1 MPAWVGGEA
10 RALGMKWVS
19 YFPGNFSHGIPDS
32 HALLTLNEPDHGQPC
47 CFMGYTYITF
57 LRTAACA
64 AIATKHLLPREP
76 KSLGLVGCGGLG
88 LWSLRFMSVV
98 FPSLERV
105 VVSSRTA
112 ETRENFCAEMAKE
125 GPWLIKPVSDPLQAM
140 RDMDIVVSSVP
151 PTDTRPLTGDAFTP
165 GTVFIPLDVTNAWSD
180 DVLLM
185 ADRVVADDPPHFAKQ
200 VRARSSQDFPAMRT
214 PVLTQDLVTG
224 KATRAGESDRSI
236 VAVCGIASTDVV
248 VGWEIYRRALAAN
261 IGTEFDMHG

>member
-1 MPAWVGGEA
+1 
-10 RALGMKWVS
+10 
-19 YFPGNFSHGIPDS
+19 
-32 HALLTLNEPDHGQPC
+32 
-47 CFMGYTYITF
+47 
-57 LRTAACA
+57 
-64 AIATKHLLPREP
+64 
-76 KSLGLVGCGGLG
+76 
-88 LWSLRFMSVV
+88 
-98 FPSLERV
+98 
-105 VVSSRTA
+105 
-112 ETRENFCAEMAKE
+112 
-125 GPWLIKPVSDPLQAM
+125 
-140 RDMDIVVSSVP
+140 
-151 PTDTRPLTGDAFTP
+151 
-165 GTVFIPLDVTNAWSD
+165 VFIPLDVTNAWSD